1 MEERDP
7 IQRGFAL
14 RRGVR
19 DSFER
24 PLVAEAAN
32 AELVERLAEEVR
44 RRFVEAST
52 SGRNGVSAEVVAR
65 ELVENERL
73 QRQLRNQPLD
83 VEAVLS
89 SVLQAV
95 LGLGVIDE
103 YRRMPGTTEIMVN
116 GTRSAWVYQG
126 DERLSIPPL
135 TEEQL
140 ARTVELLLRESGES
154 IGPLNPL
161 VDARLS
167 GSRMRINI
175 VDKSINLYGYGVT
188 LRVFPEQPLALENL
202 VDRGTLSPQAA
213 EFLLA
218 MLQARANVVIAGGT
232 SSGKTTTMCA
242 LTERIPAK
250 ERIVFIEAPSELPH
264 TNPNH
269 VVWETRRASAE
280 GGRTVTV
287 GDLIVNAMR
296 ARPDRI
302 VVSEVRDGAALE
314 MMEAMGTGHEGSL
327 TTLHA
332 NDARDV
338 FVRLLS
344 LMYMGMRHDMPER
357 MLYYKIYSA
366 IDLVVFQREVLET
379 LALPSMTEGWR
390 EGLGNSRSRM
400 SRRVTEVHVV
410 TNIDWST
417 GQIQTGEL
425 FLFDGERLRCQGGEL
440 SPRLV
445 ERCRRYG
452 VEVPRLVRD

>member
-1 MEERDP
+1 MDERDP

-19 DSFER
+19 ESFEG
-24 PLVAEAAN
+24 PASTESVDGT
-32 AELVERLAEEVR
+32 LVERLAEEVR
-44 RRFVEAST
+44 RRLMEAGT
-52 SGRNGVSAEVVAR
+52 SGRNGGSAEVIAC
-65 ELVENERL
+65 ELVEDERL
-73 QRQLRNQPLD
+73 QRQLRNQSLD
-83 VEAVLS
+83 VEGVLN

-103 YRRMPGTTEIMVN
+103 YRKMLGTTEIMIN

-126 DERLSIPPL
+126 NERLAIPAL

-140 ARTVELLLRESGES
+140 ARTVELLLRESGEN

-175 VDKSINLYGYGVT
+175 VDKSIDLYGYGVT
-188 LRVFPEQPLALENL
+188 LRVFPEQPLALEDL
-202 VDRGTLSPQAA
+202 VAKGTLSRQAGD
-213 EFLLA
+213 FLMA
-218 MLQARANVVIAGGT
+218 MVRARANIVIAGGT

-242 LTERIPAK
+242 LTERIPEK

-269 VVWETRRASAE
+269 VVWETRRASPE

-366 IDLVVFQREVLET
+366 IDLVIFQREVLE
-379 LALPSMTEGWR
+379 EIGKDR
-390 EGLGNSRSRM
+390 YRV
-400 SRRVTEVHVV
+400 RRQVTEIHVV
-410 TNIDWST
+410 TGIDWST

-425 FLFDGERLRCQGGEL
+425 FLYDGERLRCQGGEL

-452 VEVPRLVRD
+452 APAPRLVRD

>member
-1 MEERDP
+1 MDERDP

-24 PLVAEAAN
+24 PASGAAG
-32 AELVERLAEEVR
+32 AELVERLADEVR
-44 RRFVEAST
+44 RRLMEAAST
-52 SGRNGVSAEVVAR
+52 GKNGASAEAIAR
-65 ELVENERL
+65 ELVESERL
-73 QRQLRNQPLD
+73 RRQLRNQPLD
-83 VEAVLS
+83 VEAVLN

-95 LGLGVIDE
+95 LGLGAIDE
-103 YRRMPGTTEIMVN
+103 YRNMPGTTEIMIN
-116 GTRSAWVYQG
+116 GTRSAWVYRG

-135 TEEQL
+135 GEEQL
-140 ARTVELLLRESGES
+140 ARAVELLLRESGEN

-175 VDKSINLYGYGVT
+175 VDRSINLYGYGVT
-188 LRVFPEQPLALENL
+188 LRVFPEKPLTLEDL
-202 VDRGTLSPQAA
+202 VARSTLSQQAA

-218 MLQARANVVIAGGT
+218 MLQARANVIIAGGT

-242 LTERIPAK
+242 LTERIPEN
-250 ERIVFIEAPSELPH
+250 ERVVFIEAPSELPH

-366 IDLVVFQREVLET
+366 IDLVIFQREVLEE
-379 LALPSMTEGWR
+379 LEKGR
-390 EGLGNSRSRM
+390 HRV
-400 SRRVTEVHVV
+400 RRQVTEIHVV

-417 GQIQTGEL
+417 GQVQTGEL
-425 FLFDGERLRCQGGEL
+425 FVYDGQGQRCLGGEL
-440 SPRLV
+440 SPRLI
-445 ERCRRYG
+445 ERCRKYG
-452 VEVPRLVRD
+452 VEAPRLVRD

>member
-1 MEERDP
+1 MDERDP
-7 IQRGFAL
+7 ISRGLAL

-19 DSFER
+19 DSIEK
-24 PLVAEAAN
+24 PVAADSAEAM
-32 AELVERLAEEVR
+32 LVERLADEVR
-44 RRFVEAST
+44 RRLIEANAA
-52 SGRNGVSAEVVAR
+52 GRNRASADTIAR
-65 ELVENERL
+65 ELVESERL
-73 QRQLRNQPLD
+73 QRQLRNQSLD
-83 VEAVLS
+83 VEAVLN

-103 YRRMPGTTEIMVN
+103 YRRMPGTTEIMIN
-116 GTRSAWVYQG
+116 GTRSAWVYRG

-135 TEEQL
+135 SEEQL
-140 ARTVELLLRESGES
+140 ARTVELLLRESGEN

-175 VDKSINLYGYGVT
+175 VDKSVNLYGYGVT
-188 LRVFPEQPLALENL
+188 LRVFPEKPLGLEDL
-202 VDRGTLSPQAA
+202 VARGTLSQQAA
-213 EFLLA
+213 DFLLA
-218 MLQARANVVIAGGT
+218 MVAARANIVIAGGT
-232 SSGKTTTMCA
+232 SSGKTTTMSA
-242 LTERIPAK
+242 LTKRIPEK

-280 GGRTVTV
+280 GGRTVTI

-344 LMYMGMRHDMPER
+344 LMYMGMRRDMPER

-366 IDLVVFQREVLET
+366 IDLVIFQREDLEEQ
-379 LALPSMTEGWR
+379 AQGR
-390 EGLGNSRSRM
+390 YKV
-400 SRRVTEVHVV
+400 RRQVTEIHVV

-417 GQIQTGEL
+417 GQIQTGEM
-425 FLFDGERLRCQGGEL
+425 FTFDGQRLRCLGGEL
-440 SPRLV
+440 SQRLL

-452 VEVPRLVRD
+452 VEAPRVVRD

>member
-7 IQRGFAL
+7 VQRSFAL

-19 DSFER
+19 DSFEG
-24 PLVAEAAN
+24 LSEAEDTDTAT
-32 AELVERLAEEVR
+32 VSRLTEEVR
-44 RRFVEAST
+44 RRLMEAGA
-52 SGRNGVSAEVVAR
+52 SGGNAASAESVAR
-65 ELVENERL
+65 SVVDEERL
-73 QRQLRNQPLD
+73 RRQLRNQPMD
-83 VEAVLS
+83 AEGVLGGI
-89 SVLQAV
+89 LQAV
-95 LGLGVIDE
+95 VGLGTIDE
-103 YRRMPGTTEIMVN
+103 YRRMPGTTEIMIN
-116 GTRSAWVYQG
+116 GTQSAWVYRG
-126 DERLSIPPL
+126 DERLSIPAL
-135 TEEQL
+135 SQEAL

-154 IGPLNPL
+154 IGPMNPL
-161 VDARLS
+161 VDARLL

-175 VDKSINLYGYGVT
+175 VDRSVSPYGYAIT
-188 LRVFPEQPLALENL
+188 LRIFPEQPLDLESL
-202 VDRGTLSPQAA
+202 VAKGTLSKQAA
-213 EFLLA
+213 DFLIA
-218 MLQARANVVIAGGT
+218 MVRARANIVIAGGT
-232 SSGKTTTMCA
+232 SSGKTTTMAA
-242 LTERIPAK
+242 LTERIP
-250 ERIVFIEAPSELPH
+250 ERERVIFIEAPSELPH

-280 GGRTVTV
+280 GGKTVTI

-302 VVSEVRDGAALE
+302 VVGEVRDGAALE

-366 IDLVVFQREVLET
+366 IDVVLFQREMLE
-379 LALPSMTEGWR
+379 R
-390 EGLGNSRSRM
+390 LGGGPGRV
-400 SRRVTEVHVV
+400 RRQVTEIHVV

-425 FLFDGERLRCQGGEL
+425 FQYDGERLRCLGGEL

-445 ERCRRYG
+445 ERCSRYG
-452 VEVPRLVRD
+452 VAVPRLVRD